1 MKLAENSLVKNILN
15 DPVSNL
21 FIKKK
26 NYLFLVLSKN

>member
-26 NYLFLVLSKN
+26 KTICF